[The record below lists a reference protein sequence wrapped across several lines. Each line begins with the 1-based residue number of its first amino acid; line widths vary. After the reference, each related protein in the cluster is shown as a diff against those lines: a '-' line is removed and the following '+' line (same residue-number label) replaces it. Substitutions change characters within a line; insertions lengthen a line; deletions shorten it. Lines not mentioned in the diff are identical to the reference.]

1 MPKNVILTGP
11 FGTGKT
17 FLIVEL
23 FKMKVARY
31 KSLRNKHLKIIIA
44 TYLVRPQLVMDFKA
58 KYNLHYIIDEWR
70 RDHQWILQ
78 PKGEN
83 LQTEAE
89 GRGLL
94 EEYEIVPK
102 SMKDL
107 SEGELKKILLF
118 EILLGL

>member
-78 PKGEN
+78 SK
-83 LQTEAE
+83 AE

>member
-83 LQTEAE
+83 LKTEAE
-89 GRGLL
+89 
-94 EEYEIVPK
+94 
-102 SMKDL
+102 
-107 SEGELKKILLF
+107 
-118 EILLGL
+118 